1 MKKILS
7 ELLASVV
14 GIILL
19 SACSESLV
27 EDVTPSSATRDGSS
41 AAPTVIT
48 IDTIDIDVVAKTV
61 KAYGR
66 VLSEGT
72 SAVTKRGFL
81 LSSTTDQPVLGM
93 KASEG
98 VRTIAAGKGIGD
110 FNKVIT
116 AVSAGKTYYLRA
128 YAINATDTAY
138 ANVFRFE
145 QRGPRPEVETYPVEL
160 RVHKAAIV
168 YGHFKK
174 AGDIVSFGVCLSHAP
189 NPTVDDLCETAADT
203 CKVKGMTGEFGVLFD
218 GLDSDRLYHTRAFA
232 ISSTDTVYGEE
243 RIFKTARKGTVNW
256 AFWSGEEEDARVNG
270 NGADTRIRTA
280 MDSACYYYNNY
291 TTLDKWINVNFEPGV
306 QTADCNING
315 WMRYGPGVSYQWV
328 GTAQHEISHAL
339 GVGTSSN
346 WNSLFDSSGLWKGKH
361 ANRVIRACFNDQ
373 SYFIHL
379 SGVHFYPGGINYSS
393 EVSSGEKNTHGFV
406 INGKRMLISNAFIL
420 HGMRMDGM
428 TNY

>member
-1 MKKILS
+1 MDRFFRC
-7 ELLASVV
+7 LLPALA
-14 GIILL
+14 GIVMLG
-19 SACSESLV
+19 SCTQGSFEESLQQ
-27 EDVTPSSATRDGSS
+27 ALTRDD
-41 AAPTVIT
+41 ANTAPTVIT
-48 IDTIDIDVVAKTV
+48 VDTVDIDVVAKTV

-66 VLSEGT
+66 VLSEGS

-81 LSSTTDQPVLGM
+81 LSSTTDQPLLGM

-98 VRTIAAGKGIGD
+98 VRSIAVGKGVGD
-110 FNKVIT
+110 FSKVIT
-116 AVSAGKTYYLRA
+116 AVTSGKTYHLRA
-128 YAINATDTAY
+128 YAINETDTAY
-138 ANVFRFE
+138 ANVFSFE
-145 QRGPRPEVETYPVEL
+145 QRGPRPEVETYPVDL

-174 AGDIVSFGVCLSHAP
+174 AGDIVSFGVCLSHNP
-189 NPTVDDLCETAADT
+189 NPTVDDICETAADT
-203 CKVKGMTGEFGVLFD
+203 CKIKGMTGEFGVLFD
-218 GLDSDRLYHTRAFA
+218 NLDSERLYHTRAFA

-256 AFWSGEEEDARVNG
+256 GFWANEEEDARVNG
-270 NGADTRIRTA
+270 NGADKRIRTA

-291 TTLDKWINVNFEPGV
+291 TTLNKWINVNYEPGV
-306 QTADCNING
+306 QTADCNIDG
-315 WMRYGPGVSYQWV
+315 WMRYGPGTTYQWV

-346 WNSLFDSSGLWKGKH
+346 WNSLFDSSGLWKGKN

-373 SYFIHL
+373 SYYIHL

-428 TNY
+428 TTY